1 MSVYDL
7 LSPWIPEPYSG
18 YVWPAYLSATALA
31 GARFSVVRHEGTLRG
46 SGLRGSFDAIARAD
60 WLGAHF
66 AERLFEPGSTA
77 ALTGSCSVYGIR
89 GGDADLTI
97 ALVSRW
103 LSRRVFGERFV
114 RMPSWIGHMAA
125 APVDSAARR
134 TILDRTDDDVRRTR
148 RRKFRY
154 EIDRSP
160 DSVAGFHRDFYL
172 PTIARRHGESAWTY
186 SPALFH
192 RESRNGAILWV
203 MSGEDRI
210 AGIFFQTAPPVIRVR
225 ASAVAGGDLELIQ
238 KGAMAACYVFLFQA
252 ANELGCQWIDYRG
265 TRPSQND
272 GVFRYKQKW
281 GAKLYDSAVTSIED
295 IGVHWPRPSATV
307 DAFLREYAPVF
318 RCAGGLAA
326 VDTGSPRIPDGISML
341 APLDNPGDT
350 AAFLAAT
357 TARKPP
363 K

>member
-31 GARFSVVRHEGTLRG
+31 GSRFSVVRHEGILRG
-46 SGLRGSFDAIARAD
+46 SGLRGSFDVVARAG
-60 WLGAHF
+60 WVGTHF
-66 AERLFEPGSTA
+66 AERLFETESTA
-77 ALTGSCSVYGIR
+77 AHAGSCSVYGIR
-89 GGDADLTI
+89 SGGADLTI
-97 ALVSRW
+97 ALVSRY
-103 LSRRVFGERFV
+103 LSSRVFGERWM
-114 RMPSWIGHMAA
+114 RMPSWVGHMAA
-125 APVDSAARR
+125 SPVDPAARR
-134 TILDRTDDDVRRTR
+134 AILDRTDDDVRRTR

-160 DSVAGFHRDFYL
+160 DSVAGFHRDYYL

-203 MSGEDRI
+203 LSGDEKI
-210 AGIFFQTAPPVIRVR
+210 AGIFFQAAPPVIRVR

-252 ANELGCQWIDYRG
+252 ANELGCEWIDYRG

-281 GAKLYDSAVTSIED
+281 GAKLYDSPVTSIED
-295 IGVHWPRPSATV
+295 IGVHWARPSASV
-307 DAFLREYAPVF
+307 DTFLRGYAPLF

-326 VDTGSPRIPDGISML
+326 VETGVHRIPEGVSMI
-341 APLDNPGDT
+341 APPESSGDT